1 MRRVE
6 ILDVSFPALA
16 KALNLPEGDRIIAA
30 RVHWEKDVVE
40 LKVEGP
46 ERTLVSE
53 GNHMQHVS
61 HAP

>member
-30 RVHWEKDVVE
+30 RVH
-40 LKVEGP
+40 
-46 ERTLVSE
+46 
-53 GNHMQHVS
+53 
-61 HAP
+61 